1 MINWR
6 LVWLFVFLVALQ
18 VLIINQVTLREM
30 INPQLYP
37 LFVLM
42 LPFRI
47 KGSIVLILAFVMGLT
62 IDIFS
67 YSLAIHA
74 AATVFMA
81 FCRPAVLRLTLGP
94 RQPDME
100 MAPSFLSMGGFALA
114 LYALSLILLHHTM
127 LFFLEVFSLTEFT
140 QTLTRI
146 FLSAIFSFLIIMI
159 AFALFERSKKRVAS

>member
-6 LVWLFVFLVALQ
+6 LVWLFIFLVALQ
-18 VLIINQVTLREM
+18 VLIINEVTLREM

-37 LFVLM
+37 LFVIM

-47 KGSIVLILAFVMGLT
+47 KGSLLLIMAFVIGLT
-62 IDIFS
+62 IDMFS
-67 YSLAIHA
+67 DSLAIHA

-81 FCRPAVLRLTLGP
+81 FCRPAVLSLTLGP
-94 RQPDME
+94 RQQDME
-100 MAPSFLSMGGFALA
+100 MAPSFLAMGGFALA
-114 LYALSLILLHHTM
+114 LYVLFLILLHHTM

-140 QTLTRI
+140 QTLARI
-146 FLSAIFSFLIIMI
+146 FLSSIFSFLIIMI